1 MLTDLMKLVISDLYK
16 KKFSSFL
23 TLFAISL
30 GVLTIFLIFL
40 LSSGFSSSLDA
51 EFDKLGTNRL
61 YVSSKVTGLSG
72 SSSKSLT
79 DNLLKQVQNR
89 PYVKDIFPYVMQT
102 VQLKSGTQFIS
113 KMVIGTHL
121 SQTFFDANSGKISQG
136 RFPKLS
142 EKYSIVLGSNAGEEL
157 FDKDLRVGSNLF
169 IDGVKFKVVGILESF
184 GNPED
189 DKNVFV
195 NIDTIRNIFDLGDS
209 IALFDVVVDPGY
221 DVTLAQNN
229 LQIFLDNRVG
239 DDVLDVR
246 SLQDMMESLD
256 FVLDIIKY
264 TLGGIGVIA
273 LLVGALGIVNTMYV
287 VVSDRQKEIGIMK
300 AIGAR
305 DFDILFMFVFQAG
318 MYGFFG
324 GVLGIIMAAGVS
336 VLFEVVAQAGGF
348 TFLKITFDFVAA
360 FWLIIFSFIIGI
372 ISGYVPSKQ
381 AADLVLVDAIRK

>member
-1 MLTDLMKLVISDLYK
+1 
-16 KKFSSFL
+16 
-23 TLFAISL
+23 
-30 GVLTIFLIFL
+30 
-40 LSSGFSSSLDA
+40 
-51 EFDKLGTNRL
+51 
-61 YVSSKVTGLSG
+61 
-72 SSSKSLT
+72 
-79 DNLLKQVQNR
+79 
-89 PYVKDIFPYVMQT
+89 
-102 VQLKSGTQFIS
+102 
-113 KMVIGTHL
+113 
-121 SQTFFDANSGKISQG
+121 
-136 RFPKLS
+136 
-142 EKYSIVLGSNAGEEL
+142 
-157 FDKDLRVGSNLF
+157 
-169 IDGVKFKVVGILESF
+169 
-184 GNPED
+184 
-189 DKNVFV
+189 
-195 NIDTIRNIFDLGDS
+195 
-209 IALFDVVVDPGY
+209 
-221 DVTLAQNN
+221 
-229 LQIFLDNRVG
+229 
-239 DDVLDVR
+239 
-246 SLQDMMESLD
+246 MESLD

>member
-1 MLTDLMKLVISDLYK
+1 
-16 KKFSSFL
+16 
-23 TLFAISL
+23 
-30 GVLTIFLIFL
+30 
-40 LSSGFSSSLDA
+40 
-51 EFDKLGTNRL
+51 
-61 YVSSKVTGLSG
+61 
-72 SSSKSLT
+72 
-79 DNLLKQVQNR
+79 
-89 PYVKDIFPYVMQT
+89 MQR

>member
-195 NIDTIRNIFDLGDS
+195 NIDTIRNIFDLRDS

-229 LQIFLDNRVG
+229 LQIF
-239 DDVLDVR
+239 
-246 SLQDMMESLD
+246 
-256 FVLDIIKY
+256 
-264 TLGGIGVIA
+264 
-273 LLVGALGIVNTMYV
+273 
-287 VVSDRQKEIGIMK
+287 
-300 AIGAR
+300 
-305 DFDILFMFVFQAG
+305 
-318 MYGFFG
+318 
-324 GVLGIIMAAGVS
+324 
-336 VLFEVVAQAGGF
+336 
-348 TFLKITFDFVAA
+348 
-360 FWLIIFSFIIGI
+360 
-372 ISGYVPSKQ
+372 
-381 AADLVLVDAIRK
+381 